1 MLSIKNI
8 TNSAAA
14 GHYYE
19 KDNYYTDREEAR
31 ERSVWWGQGAERLGL
46 SGPVEPETFQRVLD
60 GQLPN
65 GAEIRSGTTGRDR
78 AGVDV
83 TLSAPKSLSLLAE
96 VGGDHR
102 LREAHEV
109 AVTRALEYL
118 EREAAQARLTVDGET
133 STEQTGKFIVARFQH
148 DTSRTLDPQLHTHA
162 VIVNATER
170 QDGAW
175 RALSNEKLYEHK
187 MAAGAIY
194 RAQLAAEVQRLG
206 YDIEKTHAD
215 GRFEIRGFTRK
226 QLEHFSQRSLTIREA
241 MQERGLSGAKAAEQ
255 ATLMTRSAKSHVDRG
270 ELREEWR
277 TRAESQGIDLA
288 HKIEQARERAGRETT
303 RNETQQVARAGLHWA
318 IGHTTERQTIVAR
331 RDLERYATEQ
341 AVGTATYQDVQR
353 AIRQAERSGE
363 LIPLGDQYTT
373 FEALKTEQDTIR
385 MMGEGQG
392 RVVSILSHEQ
402 AEQATDG
409 RSLTT
414 GQQRA
419 VIHVLNS
426 QDRFI
431 GVEGRAGTGKTT
443 MLTVVKEYAQQRGYD
458 VRGLAISASA
468 ARTLENEAGIRSQ
481 TVAQFLAE
489 RAGRQR
495 ERIQDGERMLYIVDE
510 SSLLGSR
517 DAQAFM
523 KAIEQENARAV
534 FLGDRAQLAAIQSGK
549 PFALLV
555 DKGMKTEQ
563 MTEIVRQRTWE
574 LKQVVAQ
581 AAEGKTAETIAQL
594 EKAGNLIAIADRA
607 TRLDAV
613 AREYLNRDRAVQ
625 EGTLVLTG
633 SRADRAELNERIR
646 DGLKQQGVLSGP
658 EIRAEVLVSKDL
670 TRAQMREST
679 SYEMGNVI
687 RFGKEYRSLR
697 VGKAE
702 YARVVTVK
710 PDSNTVILQ
719 MERDARTVEWQ
730 PHRNTAVEVYRQEVR
745 TLLDGD
751 LIRWTR
757 NNYEQDRR
765 NGELVRARVDSESG
779 TVLVRDRDGK
789 ETPFDPQRDRHWD
802 HGYASTVHASQGR
815 TVERGIYHA
824 DSEQI
829 ATNREAWYVALS
841 RAREEVRIYTDDAV
855 TLREAVNESRGQHSA
870 VEAVEHGGAG
880 DRERGHRDN
889 LAADRHVASP
899 PRAVE
904 LER

>member
-31 ERSVWWGQGAERLGL
+31 VRSVWWGHGAERLSL
-46 SGPVEPETFQRVLD
+46 SGPVDQAAFQRLLD

-65 GAEIRSGTTGRDR
+65 GEEIRSGTTGRDR

-109 AVTRALEYL
+109 AVTKALEYL
-118 EREAAQARLTVDGET
+118 EREAAQARLRVDGET
-133 STEQTGKFIVARFQH
+133 RTEQTGNFIVARFQH

-162 VIVNATER
+162 VIANATER

-194 RAQLAAEVQRLG
+194 RAQLAIEVQRLG
-206 YDIEKTHAD
+206 YGIEKTHAD
-215 GRFEIRGFTRK
+215 GRFEIHGLSKK

-255 ATLMTRSAKSHVDRG
+255 ATLMTRSAKSEVDRG

-277 TRAESQGIDLA
+277 TRAESQGIDFA
-288 HKIEQARERAGRETT
+288 HMMEEARERAGRETT
-303 RNETQQVARAGLHWA
+303 RNEIQQAARVGLQWA
-318 IGHTTERQTIVAR
+318 IEHTTERQSVVAR
-331 RDLERYATEQ
+331 RELERYATEQ
-341 AVGTATYQDVQR
+341 VVGTATYEDVQR

-363 LIPLGDQYTT
+363 LIPLGDRYTT
-373 FEALKTEQDTIR
+373 FQALKTEQDTIR
-385 MMGEGQG
+385 MMQEGQG
-392 RVVSILSHEQ
+392 RVASILSHEQ
-402 AEQATDG
+402 AQQATDG

-419 VIHVLNS
+419 LIHVLAS

-443 MLTVVKEYAQQRGYD
+443 MLTVVRQYAEERNYD

-468 ARTLENEAGIRSQ
+468 ARTLESEAGIQSQ

-489 RAGRQR
+489 RAGQHRGR
-495 ERIQDGERMLYIVDE
+495 MQDGERTLYIVDE

-517 DAQAFM
+517 DAHAFM
-523 KAIEQENARAV
+523 KAIEHENARAV

-563 MTEIVRQRTWE
+563 MTEIVRQRTQE
-574 LKQVVAQ
+574 LKQVVEQ
-581 AAEGKTAETIAQL
+581 AAEGKAAETIAQL
-594 EKAGNLIAIADRA
+594 EKAGNLIAIIDRSA
-607 TRLDAV
+607 RLDAV
-613 AREYLNRDRAVQ
+613 AGEYLNRSRAVQ

-633 SRADRAELNERIR
+633 SRADRAELNDRIR
-646 DGLKQQGVLSGP
+646 EGLKQQGVLSGP

-670 TRAQMREST
+670 TRAQVREST
-679 SYEMGNVI
+679 SYEMGDVI
-687 RFGKEYRSLR
+687 RFGKEYRSLT

-702 YARVVTVK
+702 YARVVRVA
-710 PDSNTVILQ
+710 PDSNTIVLK

-730 PHRNTAVEVYRQEVR
+730 PHRNIAVEVYRQEER

-757 NNYEQDRR
+757 NSYEQDRR
-765 NGELVRARVDSESG
+765 NGELVRVRVDSESG
-779 TVLVRDRDGK
+779 TVLARERDGK

-815 TVERGIYHA
+815 TVELGIYHA

-841 RAREEVRIYTDDAV
+841 RAREEVRIYTDEAV

-870 VEAVEHGGAG
+870 IEAVERHGAG
-880 DRERGHRDN
+880 DRERGHRDD

-899 PRAVE
+899 SRAVE

>member
-1 MLSIKNI
+1 MLSLQTI
-8 TNSAAA
+8 THSATA

-31 ERSVWWGQGAERLGL
+31 VCSVWWGQGAMRLGL
-46 SGPVEPETFQRVLD
+46 SGPVDQETFQRVLD

-65 GAEIRSGTTGRDR
+65 GEEIRSGTLGRDR

-118 EREAAQARLTVDGET
+118 EQEAAQARLTVDGET
-133 STEQTGKFIVARFQH
+133 STEKTGNFIVARFQH
-148 DTSRTLDPQLHTHA
+148 DTSRMFDPQLHTHA
-162 VIVNATER
+162 VIANATER

-215 GRFEIRGFTRK
+215 GRFEIRGFTKK

-241 MQERGLSGAKAAEQ
+241 MQEHGLSGAKAAER
-255 ATLMTRSAKSHVDRG
+255 ATLMTRTAKSSVDRV
-270 ELREEWR
+270 ELREDWR

-288 HKIEQARERAGRETT
+288 HMMEQARERAGREST
-303 RNETQQVARAGLHWA
+303 RYETQQVARAGLQWA
-318 IGHTTERQTIVAR
+318 IEHTTERQSVVAR

-341 AVGTATYQDVQR
+341 VVGTATYQDVQR

-363 LIPLGDQYTT
+363 LIPLGDRYTT

-385 MMGEGQG
+385 MMAEGQG
-392 RVVSILSHEQ
+392 RVASILSHEQ

-409 RSLTT
+409 RHLTT

-419 VIHVLNS
+419 AIHILAS
-426 QDRFI
+426 EDRFI

-443 MLTVVKEYAQQRGYD
+443 MLNVVREYAEQRGYE

-489 RAGRQR
+489 RAGQQR
-495 ERIQDGERMLYIVDE
+495 EGIQSGKRTLYIVDE

-517 DAQAFM
+517 DAHAFM
-523 KAIEQENARAV
+523 KAIEDENARAV

-563 MTEIVRQRTWE
+563 MTEIVRQRTLE
-574 LKQVVAQ
+574 LKQVVEQ
-581 AAEGKTAETIAQL
+581 AAEGKAAETMAQL
-594 EKAGNLIAIADRA
+594 ENDGRLIAIADRSA
-607 TRLDAV
+607 RLDAI
-613 AREYLNRDRAVQ
+613 AHEYVHRDRTVQ

-633 SRADRAELNERIR
+633 SRADRLDLNERIR
-646 DGLKQQGVLSGP
+646 NGLKEQGVLSGP
-658 EIRAEVLVSKDL
+658 DIRVEVLVPKDL
-670 TRAQMREST
+670 TKAQMREST
-679 SYEMGNVI
+679 SYELGDVI
-687 RFGKEYRSLR
+687 RFGKDYRSLG
-697 VGKAE
+697 VSKGE
-702 YARVVTVK
+702 YGRVVTVQC
-710 PDSNTVILQ
+710 DSNTVVLQ
-719 MERDARTVEWQ
+719 MEHDDRTVEWQ
-730 PHRNTAVEVYRQEVR
+730 PHRYTTVEVYRREER

-757 NNYEQDRR
+757 NSYEQDRR
-765 NGELVRARVDSESG
+765 NGELVRARLDTESG
-779 TVLVRDRDGK
+779 TILVRDRDGN
-789 ETPFDPQRDRHWD
+789 ESLFDPQRDRHWD
-802 HGYASTVHASQGR
+802 HGYVSTVHASQGR

-829 ATNREAWYVALS
+829 TTNREAWYVALS

-870 VEAVEHGGAG
+870 IEAVERHGAG
-880 DRERGHRDN
+880 DREHGHRDN

>member
-31 ERSVWWGQGAERLGL
+31 ERSVWWGQGAERLSL
-46 SGPVEPETFQRVLD
+46 SGPVDQEIFQRLLD

-102 LREAHEV
+102 LRDAHEV

-118 EREAAQARLTVDGET
+118 EREAAQARLRADGET
-133 STEQTGKFIVARFQH
+133 STQQTGNLIVARFQH

-162 VIVNATER
+162 VIANATER

-187 MAAGAIY
+187 MAAGAVY

-215 GRFEIRGFTRK
+215 GRFEIRGFTK
-226 QLEHFSQRSLTIREA
+226 NQLEHFSQRSLTIREA

-255 ATLMTRSAKSHVDRG
+255 ATLMTRSAKSDVDRG

-277 TRAESQGIDLA
+277 TRAKSQGIDLV
-288 HKIEQARERAGRETT
+288 HMMEEARERAGRETT
-303 RNETQQVARAGLHWA
+303 RNEIQQAARAGLQWA
-318 IGHTTERQTIVAR
+318 IEHTTERQTVVAR

-341 AVGTATYQDVQR
+341 VVGTATYQDVQR
-353 AIRQAERSGE
+353 AIRQAVRSGE
-363 LIPLGDQYTT
+363 LIPLGDRYTT
-373 FEALKTEQDTIR
+373 FGALQTEQDTIR
-385 MMGEGQG
+385 MMAEGQG
-392 RVVSILSHEQ
+392 RVASILSHEQ
-402 AEQATDG
+402 AREATDG

-419 VIHVLNS
+419 AIHILVS
-426 QDRFI
+426 EDRFL

-443 MLTVVKEYAQQRGYD
+443 MLNVVRDHAEQRGYE

-468 ARTLENEAGIRSQ
+468 ARTLENEAGIPSQ

-489 RAGRQR
+489 RAGQQR
-495 ERIQDGERMLYIVDE
+495 EGIQSGKRTLYIVDE

-517 DAQAFM
+517 DAHAFM
-523 KAIEQENARAV
+523 KAVEQENARAV

-563 MTEIVRQRTWE
+563 MTEIVRQRTPE
-574 LKQVVAQ
+574 LKQVVEQ
-581 AAEGKTAETIAQL
+581 AAEGKAAETITQL
-594 EKAGNLIAIADRA
+594 ENAGKLIAIADRA

-613 AREYLNRDRAVQ
+613 AGEYLNRDRAVQ

-646 DGLKQQGVLSGP
+646 EGLKQQGVLSGP
-658 EIRAEVLVSKDL
+658 EIRAEVLVQKDL
-670 TRAQMREST
+670 TRAQVREST
-679 SYEMGNVI
+679 SYEMGDVI
-687 RFGKEYRSLR
+687 RFGKDYRSLG
-697 VGKAE
+697 VDKAE

-710 PDSNTVILQ
+710 PDSNTIILQ
-719 MERDARTVEWQ
+719 MERGARTVEWQ
-730 PHRNTAVEVYRQEVR
+730 PHRNSAVEVYRRKER

-757 NNYEQDRR
+757 NSYEQDRR
-765 NGELVRARVDSESG
+765 NGELVRAKVDSESR
-779 TVLVRDRDGK
+779 TVIVRDRDGK

-855 TLREAVNESRGQHSA
+855 TLREAVKESRGQHSA
-870 VEAVEHGGAG
+870 IEAVERHGAG
-880 DRERGHRDN
+880 DREHGHRDD
-889 LAADRHVASP
+889 LAADWHVASP